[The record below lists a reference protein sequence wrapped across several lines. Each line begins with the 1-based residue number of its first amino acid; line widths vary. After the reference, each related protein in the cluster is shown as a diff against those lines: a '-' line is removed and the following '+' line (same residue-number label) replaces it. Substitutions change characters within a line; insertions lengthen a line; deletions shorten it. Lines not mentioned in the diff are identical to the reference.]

1 MSLEFALEKY
11 PIQVEAKGGL
21 KCVVRPLCRRDE
33 KAISSLLLAVPEH
46 ERLFIKRRVT
56 DGVVFHEWCKK
67 IDYNYNL
74 PLLLT
79 HNRKV
84 IAEGTLHQ
92 RDGGWKSHIGL
103 VSVLTHPKFRGIGL
117 SGILIRELVEMARHA
132 GLYRLEA
139 EFNGERDIAIREFA
153 LAGFKELVRLPDYVK
168 DLDATFHDYVLM
180 GRRLRTDE
188 EYASVG

>member
-11 PIQVEAKGGL
+11 PIEVEAKGGL

-33 KAISSLLLAVPEH
+33 KAMRNLYLAVPEH
-46 ERLFIKRRVT
+46 ERLFIKRRIT
-56 DGVVFHEWCKK
+56 DGVIFHEWCRQ
-67 IDYNYNL
+67 IDYERNL
-74 PLLLT
+74 PLLVIA
-79 HNRKV
+79 NRKV

-92 RDGGWKSHIGL
+92 RDGGWKSHIGV
-103 VSVLTHPKFRGIGL
+103 VSVLTHPRYRGIGL

-132 GLYRLEA
+132 GLQSLEA
-139 EFNGERDIAIREFA
+139 EFNGERQIAIREFA

-180 GRRLRTDE
+180 GRPLRTEE
-188 EYASVG
+188 EYASAG